1 MELDMGI
8 PMPHNLGLGSLL
20 EDELVLLARLVVS
33 ERQGINLQLT
43 NQACDSQY
51 NQVEENWQFP
61 MFVMSNKPD
70 KMLTYVWI

>member
-1 MELDMGI
+1 MGI
-8 PMPHNLGLGSLL
+8 PMPHNLGLRSLL
-20 EDELVLLARLVVS
+20 LENELVLLARLVVS

-43 NQACDSQY
+43 NQACDSDY
-51 NQVEENWQFP
+51 NEVEENFP